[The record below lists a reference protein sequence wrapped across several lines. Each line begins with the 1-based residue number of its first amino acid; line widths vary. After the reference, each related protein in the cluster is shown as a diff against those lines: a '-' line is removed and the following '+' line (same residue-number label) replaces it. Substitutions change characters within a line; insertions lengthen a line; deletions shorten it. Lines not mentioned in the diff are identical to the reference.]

1 MGEIVSVP
9 REETRFKMRPF
20 GLLVIGAAY
29 ATEERLDPSP
39 RTWGSN
45 SNAPYCGMQ
54 IITTDHNMIN
64 STCIAEFF
72 GKKVHM
78 ISVASSFAIPELSD
92 VSNFKYAWTSYDGN
106 SHANLHDILV
116 FFEPE
121 SCCEGWEFGKCPL
134 PYNAT
139 VPDVEEDSP
148 TITCTDNGS
157 ADPNVRLGN
166 FNYDIARSVQRYNV
180 SVKNLAQDNSAT
192 IMVNGQNEVPLL
204 VKNVSAHHGHGVA
217 LVNGGDCN
225 ADGTIVFQAGADHE
239 GDLEY
244 FQFELCDAEC
254 HGPNEEGALDDYCFE
269 VPSPWATTVTL

>member
-92 VSNFKYAWTSYDGN
+92 VVILNTPGPVMMETLMPISTIFLFSLNQKAAAKDG
-106 SHANLHDILV
+106 SLV
-116 FFEPE
+116 TVHYHTM
-121 SCCEGWEFGKCPL
+121 L
-134 PYNAT
+134 PFPMWRKIAQQ
-139 VPDVEEDSP
+139 SP
-148 TITCTDNGS
+148 AQIT
-157 ADPNVRLGN
+157 
-166 FNYDIARSVQRYNV
+166 
-180 SVKNLAQDNSAT
+180 
-192 IMVNGQNEVPLL
+192 EVPIQM
-204 VKNVSAHHGHGVA
+204 S
-217 LVNGGDCN
+217 
-225 ADGTIVFQAGADHE
+225 
-239 GDLEY
+239 DLETSTTIS
-244 FQFELCDAEC
+244 
-254 HGPNEEGALDDYCFE
+254 LDQSKDTMCLSRILPKIILL
-269 VPSPWATTVTL
+269 PSWSMDKTKSHC